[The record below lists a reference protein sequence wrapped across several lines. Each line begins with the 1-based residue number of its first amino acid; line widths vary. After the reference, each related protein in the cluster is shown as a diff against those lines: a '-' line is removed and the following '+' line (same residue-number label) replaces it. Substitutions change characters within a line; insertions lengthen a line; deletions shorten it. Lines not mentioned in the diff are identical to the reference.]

1 MTKPN
6 AHTPPLPW
14 WAAGILLG
22 LVQVLAFSLAQSLDI
37 SQQFVNTNTRILES
51 IAPEYVQSHP
61 IMNNEEYNNSSLDW
75 WLGIGIVIGA
85 FIAAVHLR
93 IWKFRATTDLWQQ
106 NHDTPIV
113 VRMIIGFFGG
123 FLMLLGAAISYSGII
138 GHSFSGLAQLS
149 LSGIVFTISM
159 LFSSMF
165 IAYLVYPKTAD
176 SITQEK

>member
-1 MTKPN
+1 MTKSN
-6 AHTPPLPW
+6 AQTHPLPW

-37 SQQFVNTNTRILES
+37 SKQFVNTNIIIMES
-51 IAPEYVQSHP
+51 IAPEYIQSHP
-61 IMNNEEYNNSSLDW
+61 IANNEEYNKSDMDW
-75 WLGIGIVIGA
+75 WFGIGIVIGGL
-85 FIAAVHLR
+85 IAAVHLR
-93 IWKFRATTDLWQQ
+93 IWKVRATTDLWQQ

-123 FLMLLGAAISYSGII
+123 FLMLLGAAIAYAGII
-138 GHSFSGLAQLS
+138 GHSFSGLAQLP

-159 LFSSMF
+159 LFSGMF
-165 IAYLVYPKTAD
+165 IAYFVYPKTTD